1 MGCPGLGCSENG
13 PSSGIVR
20 AARPLEWG
28 AILAR
33 SAGGAAQALAVMSQP
48 ICLSDPVVDRVNIAW
63 IIAWI
68 NGWIQ
73 QISFPSAQALG
84 DLLHLQNS

>member
-1 MGCPGLGCSENG
+1 
-13 PSSGIVR
+13 
-20 AARPLEWG
+20 
-28 AILAR
+28 
-33 SAGGAAQALAVMSQP
+33 MSQP